1 MTPDRIQ
8 RSRAVVLMALMLTVP
23 VYAADT
29 KPLDNLLA
37 QQAAGDKAA
46 KAAQEQ
52 IDKMDDG
59 TTEMLNKYR
68 RTLEDTQSITKY
80 NAHLTEQV
88 VAQRT
93 EIASMQAQL
102 ASIETTSR
110 DVYPLMEKMV
120 STLEQFVVAR
130 HSVQDRRAQQ
140 ARRDAERS
148 DGPRRRDRLREI
160 PPHPR
165 GLPDRDGIRPHARQL
180 RDRSSAKATLRRWS
194 TSSASAALRCCI
206 GAPTAKTPATGTRPR
221 RSGFPI
227 PVSRKTSTT
236 LCALR
241 RSKAR
246 PTCCGSPCQPRRRCN
261 RDSRS
266 QHVHLDAPCGTDAL
280 TAALARS
287 CSSPFR

>member
-1 MTPDRIQ
+1 MTPDRFQ
-8 RSRAVVLMALMLTVP
+8 RSRAIVLMALMLTVP

-46 KAAQEQ
+46 KTAQEQ

-120 STLEQFVVAR
+120 STLEQFVALDIPFR
-130 HSVQDRRAQQ
+130 ID
-140 ARRDAERS
+140 ERNK
-148 DGPRRRDRLREI
+148 RV
-160 PPHPR
+160 
-165 GLPDRDGIRPHARQL
+165 
-180 RDRSSAKATLRRWS
+180 ATLKGLMDRADVTVSEKYRRILEAYQIEMEYGR
-194 TSSASAALRCCI
+194 TLDNYEMKLGEGDAASLVDVVRLGRVALLYRRPDGKDAGYWDKGEKKWVSDPGIQKDVDHALRVAKKQ
-206 GAPTAKTPATGTRPR
+206 GAPDLLWVPLPA
-221 RSGFPI
+221 
-227 PVSRKTSTT
+227 
-236 LCALR
+236 
-241 RSKAR
+241 
-246 PTCCGSPCQPRRRCN
+246 PTEVQP
-261 RDSRS
+261 
-266 QHVHLDAPCGTDAL
+266 
-280 TAALARS
+280 
-287 CSSPFR
+287 

>member
-1 MTPDRIQ
+1 
-8 RSRAVVLMALMLTVP
+8 MALMLTVP

-37 QQAAGDKAA
+37 QQAAVDKAA
-46 KAAQEQ
+46 KSAQEQ

-120 STLEQFVVAR
+120 STLEQFVALDIPFRIEERNKRVATLKGLM
-130 HSVQDRRAQQ
+130 DRADVTVSEKYRRILEAYQIEMEYGRTMSAYKDKLADGREAEFVRLGRVSLFYRTEDGAESGYWDQQ
-140 ARRDAERS
+140 QKMWV
-148 DGPRRRDRLREI
+148 P
-160 PPHPR
+160 
-165 GLPDRDGIRPHARQL
+165 
-180 RDRSSAKATLRRWS
+180 DRSSARAIEQALGIAKEQKAADL
-194 TSSASAALRCCI
+194 I
-206 GAPTAKTPATGTRPR
+206 IVPVPAPQGG
-221 RSGFPI
+221 RS
-227 PVSRKTSTT
+227 
-236 LCALR
+236 
-241 RSKAR
+241 
-246 PTCCGSPCQPRRRCN
+246 
-261 RDSRS
+261 
-266 QHVHLDAPCGTDAL
+266 
-280 TAALARS
+280 
-287 CSSPFR
+287 

>member
-46 KAAQEQ
+46 KASQEQ
-52 IDKMDDG
+52 IDKLDDG

-80 NAHLTEQV
+80 NQHLTEQV

-120 STLEQFVVAR
+120 STLEQFVSLDIPFR
-130 HSVQDRRAQQ
+130 IE
-140 ARRDAERS
+140 ERTK
-148 DGPRRRDRLREI
+148 RV
-160 PPHPR
+160 
-165 GLPDRDGIRPHARQL
+165 
-180 RDRSSAKATLRRWS
+180 ATLKGLMDRADVTVSEKYRRILEAYQIEMEYGR
-194 TSSASAALRCCI
+194 TVDNYEFKLGEGDSAALVDVVRI
-206 GAPTAKTPATGTRPR
+206 GRVALLYRRPDGKDAGYWDKAEKKWVSDAGIQKDVDKALRVAKKQGAPDLLWVPLPA
-221 RSGFPI
+221 
-227 PVSRKTSTT
+227 
-236 LCALR
+236 
-241 RSKAR
+241 
-246 PTCCGSPCQPRRRCN
+246 PTEVQP
-261 RDSRS
+261 
-266 QHVHLDAPCGTDAL
+266 
-280 TAALARS
+280 
-287 CSSPFR
+287 